1 MLDWPGRIASTVFFA
16 GCNFRCPFCHNAELV
31 LNPEIYEDIDPIDLL
46 NYLKSRRLWVEN
58 IVITGGEPT
67 LAPGLED
74 FLGVLKQEGFNIKL
88 DTNGSRP
95 AILLR
100 LIEARLVDYVA
111 MDYKAPMSRYTL
123 VTGVPVDIKSIEES
137 IDILLSSGIEH
148 EFRLTAVPELLT
160 VEDLVAAARE
170 LHGRGARKIYLQQF
184 KNEGTLDP
192 ELSKVN
198 HMPAELL
205 EDAAYRIRKFMEVE
219 LRGV

>member
-31 LNPEIYEDIDPIDLL
+31 VNPERYEDIDPDELL

-67 LAPGLED
+67 LAPGLEN
-74 FLGVLKQEGFNIKL
+74 FLRTLKQEGFNVKL

-95 AILLR
+95 SVLLR
-100 LIEARLVDYVA
+100 LIETGLVDYVA
-111 MDYKAPMSRYTL
+111 MDYKAPMRKYSL
-123 VTGVPVDIKSIEES
+123 AAGLPVDIKRIEES
-137 IDILLSSGIEH
+137 ISILSGSGIDH
-148 EFRLTAVPELLT
+148 EFRLTVVPGLLE

-170 LHGRGARKIYLQQF
+170 LSDRGAKKIYLQQF
-184 KNEGTLDP
+184 KNEITLDP
-192 ELSKVN
+192 DFSKRTP
-198 HMPAELL
+198 MPGSLL
-205 EDAAYRIRKFMEVE
+205 EDAAHRISQFMEVE